1 MEKNHQKIVIDYF
14 NQWLSCSNEES
25 FNTLFYQD
33 FRENGKNS
41 KNEIFETHKLLV
53 NKFIYKKFRCRAPFE
68 DLTKDFIRISQHCL
82 SFAMDNELPNNI
94 FAKFQVQQYLKIFKE
109 ICDMPELLD
118 KDLYQYWV
126 YTTKDQFNFQL
137 DCYDLMGILS
147 KNLIKKR
154 KRRSC

>member
-25 FNTLFYQD
+25 FNALFYQD
-33 FRENGKNS
+33 FRENGRNS
-41 KNEIFETHKLLV
+41 KNDIFETHKLLV
-53 NKFIYKKFRCRAPFE
+53 NKFIYKKFRCRSPFE
-68 DLTKDFIRISQHCL
+68 NLTKDFIRISQHCL
-82 SFAMDNELPNNI
+82 SFAIDNELPNNI

-109 ICDMPELLD
+109 ICDMPELLH

-147 KNLIKKR
+147 KDLFKKR

>member
-1 MEKNHQKIVIDYF
+1 
-14 NQWLSCSNEES
+14 
-25 FNTLFYQD
+25 
-33 FRENGKNS
+33 
-41 KNEIFETHKLLV
+41 
-53 NKFIYKKFRCRAPFE
+53 
-68 DLTKDFIRISQHCL
+68 
-82 SFAMDNELPNNI
+82 MDNELPNNI

-118 KDLYQYWV
+118 RDLYQYWV

-147 KNLIKKR
+147 KNNIKKR